1 MNGKRILLTGAAG
14 AFGRAIAAELTAAG
28 ARVVGVDR
36 APGTDLRCDITDRAA
51 VDAAVGEALER
62 LGGLDVLV
70 NNAGLGTAGPAGEGP
85 GREDREVLD
94 ANFLG
99 AWHMASAALPALLAS
114 RGQLINVASLLA
126 VVPLPLTTA
135 YAASKR
141 ALCALSDTMRAE
153 HGGRLAVTTVYP
165 GYAATP
171 IHTAAEARSGA
182 SLHGVAPEETPAH
195 VARAVARAIRRRPR
209 DQATTRVGAV
219 VLRAVRAAP
228 GLAERVIALR
238 TRRVLAE
245 LSAPD
250 PYDERPT
257 SDPLPR

>member
-14 AFGRAIAAELTAAG
+14 AFGRAIAAEVSATG
-28 ARVVGVDR
+28 ATVVGVDR
-36 APGTDLRCDITDRAA
+36 APGADLRCDITDRAA
-51 VDAAVGEALER
+51 VDAAVGKALER

-70 NNAGLGTAGPAGEGP
+70 NNAGLGTAGPAGDGP
-85 GREDREVLD
+85 SPEDREVLE

-99 AWHMASAALPALLAS
+99 AWNMASAALPALLAS

-135 YAASKR
+135 YTASKR
-141 ALCALSDTMRAE
+141 ALCALSDTLRAE
-153 HGGRLAVTTVYP
+153 HGGRLAVATVYP
-165 GYAATP
+165 GYVRTP

-182 SLHGVAPEETPAH
+182 SLHGMAPEETPAH

-209 DQATTRVGAV
+209 DQATTRGGAV
-219 VLRAVRAAP
+219 VLRVVRAAP
-228 GLAERVIALR
+228 GVPERVIALR
-238 TRRVLAE
+238 TRHMLAE
-245 LSAPD
+245 LD

-257 SDPLPR
+257 SDPLAR